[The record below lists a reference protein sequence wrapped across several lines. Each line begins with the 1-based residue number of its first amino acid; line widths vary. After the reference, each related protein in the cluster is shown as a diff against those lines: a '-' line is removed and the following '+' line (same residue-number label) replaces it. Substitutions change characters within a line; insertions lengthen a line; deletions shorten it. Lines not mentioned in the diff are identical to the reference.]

1 MFTQNNHSNFKTFVA
16 RKRYKGLS
24 LNRDNLN
31 IPAGSILSCKGGILF
46 YNNIPVAF
54 VTSQV
59 SLDYFTTNDDECG
72 MERGEIIDDIFSVL
86 VNKPNS
92 SEQETKKR

>member
-1 MFTQNNHSNFKTFVA
+1 MSTQNNHSNFKTFIA

-31 IPAGSILSCKGGILF
+31 IPAGSMLSCKGDILF

-59 SLDYFTTNDDECG
+59 ILLQTTMDVAWKEEKSQ
-72 MERGEIIDDIFSVL
+72 MRFFL
-86 VNKPNS
+86 F
-92 SEQETKKR
+92 Q